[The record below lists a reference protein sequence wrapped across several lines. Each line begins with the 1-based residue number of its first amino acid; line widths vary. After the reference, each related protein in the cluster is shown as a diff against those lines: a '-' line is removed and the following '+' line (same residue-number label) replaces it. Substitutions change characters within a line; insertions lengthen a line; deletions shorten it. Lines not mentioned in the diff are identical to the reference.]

1 MILGIDG
8 ERIDGPRDLARK
20 VAALGPGKKADLIY
34 WHNGSEKTVAV
45 KLGALPEEKEAARRE
60 WRRGE

>member
-20 VAALGPGKKADLIY
+20 VAALGPGKKTDLIY
-34 WHNGSEKTVAV
+34 WHDGSEKTASV
-45 KLGALPEEKEAARRE
+45 KLGSLPDDKEARAIRA
-60 WRRGE
+60 